1 MLSLIFNAQ
10 FLESRNFTA
19 ARSCE
24 TLLASPPTGILGFF
38 HVFHYRPSRVWILEY
53 VVTGNGSGC
62 DLFSH
67 KFHKTCLEVVEL
79 CQPTAKE
86 LWKLLVFILVVLGQA
101 VITLGVRL
109 STSALR
115 RCHCPPALA
124 AQAQEPCEHG
134 RRLASSRA
142 CCVVHRHRYPTR
154 RCQCQCLRQLHLSSP
169 KQLFRV
175 LKTPRHMSGTQSDRT
190 TAVSQCCACGESRSF
205 FLQRPAAS
213 RPHPHG
219 AREVTPT
226 HFAVASSGEQP

>member
-19 ARSCE
+19 AWRCE
-24 TLLASPPTGILGFF
+24 TLLASPLTGILGFF

-124 AQAQEPCEHG
+124 GASTRALRARSAARFFTGLLRGPSSSLSDASLPMPM
-134 RRLASSRA
+134 LAA
-142 CCVVHRHRYPTR
+142 TAPLFAKAAVP
-154 RCQCQCLRQLHLSSP
+154 SP
-169 KQLFRV
+169 E
-175 LKTPRHMSGTQSDRT
+175 D
-190 TAVSQCCACGESRSF
+190 
-205 FLQRPAAS
+205 AAPNVWDS
-213 RPHPHG
+213 
-219 AREVTPT
+219 E
-226 HFAVASSGEQP
+226 